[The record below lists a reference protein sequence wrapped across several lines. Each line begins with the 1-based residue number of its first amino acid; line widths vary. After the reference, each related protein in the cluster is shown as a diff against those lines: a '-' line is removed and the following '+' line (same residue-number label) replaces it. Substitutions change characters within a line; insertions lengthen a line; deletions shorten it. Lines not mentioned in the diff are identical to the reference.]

1 MEGARG
7 QRVVAQKKSWRAL
20 ALSKGV
26 VAQKETCRALAVSLM
41 VVVLRERVSLRH
53 LTLLR

>member
-1 MEGARG
+1 M
-7 QRVVAQKKSWRAL
+7 VAQKESWRAL

-26 VAQKETCRALAVSLM
+26 VAQKETWRAR
-41 VVVLRERVSLRH
+41 VVNPVLVMLRERVSLRG

>member
-1 MEGARG
+1 M
-7 QRVVAQKKSWRAL
+7 VAQKESWRAL

>member
-1 MEGARG
+1 M
-7 QRVVAQKKSWRAL
+7 VAHKESWRAL